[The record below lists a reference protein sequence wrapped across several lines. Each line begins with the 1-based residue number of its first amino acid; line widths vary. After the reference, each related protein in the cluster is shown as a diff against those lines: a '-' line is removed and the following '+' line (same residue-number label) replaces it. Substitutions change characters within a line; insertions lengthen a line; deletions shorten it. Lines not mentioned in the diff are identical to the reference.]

1 MTLHEI
7 PSFCTFPHTTIAC
20 QYSPF
25 ASNISISY
33 SDTFPTCYQR
43 RQHDHFFIIFHG
55 TEYRLWAVFF
65 HHGNSMRKY
74 GYLISYLLHGRLN
87 PNQRTNH
94 SPIPQCKV
102 GWLSVMH
109 IFQTW
114 TVFQKSNEI
123 LTRPPLTSTN
133 LHRYNSI
140 CVYTCIAPSIYMSV
154 PSTILTNTSRKR
166 ICILISILLRMLKRN
181 NKIPFLRVKSL
192 VISQLPLKRIVL
204 IAKSCQMIKKC
215 YKPLE

>member
-1 MTLHEI
+1 MKYLPFAPFHTQQLRVNIVPLHQTLVFHIRI
-7 PSFCTFPHTTIAC
+7 PSLHVI
-20 QYSPF
+20 
-25 ASNISISY
+25 N
-33 SDTFPTCYQR
+33 D
-43 RQHDHFFIIFHG
+43 DNMIIFLLFFMG

-140 CVYTCIAPSIYMSV
+140 CVYKCIVPPIYMSV

-192 VISQLPLKRIVL
+192 VISHLASKHQFKFV
-204 IAKSCQMIKKC
+204 KSCQMIKKY